1 MLDLNRIKKLQK
13 SSIFGKYNYY
23 LPEIDSTNAYA
34 KRLALEGAPE
44 GTIVM
49 TDYQTE
55 GKGRLG
61 HSWESARD
69 ANILIS
75 LILRPRLNIDHSIK
89 ITLATAVIIIST
101 LRKSLRTSGSRK
113 IDFTVKWP
121 NDILANGKKI
131 GGILMESMLREKE
144 VLFVVVGIGLNI
156 NQDPAHFSKEVQRTA
171 TSLFAETGL
180 NLERERIIAGLLS
193 TFEKEYFHLERT
205 NYNQVIRSWKRFCT
219 HLGQEIKI
227 ETHTGNE
234 SGTFLDVNQRGVL
247 IYRSRSDKEKELVA
261 GSIKHI
267 RAAHGSDD

>member
-34 KRLALEGAPE
+34 KRLAIGGAPE
-44 GTIVM
+44 GTVVM

-61 HSWESARD
+61 HFWESSRD
-69 ANILIS
+69 VNILLS
-75 LILRPRLNIDHSIK
+75 LILRPRLNIDHAIK
-89 ITLATAVIIIST
+89 ITLATAVIIISA
-101 LRKSLRTSGSRK
+101 LKKSLKNTSSGK

-121 NDILANGKKI
+121 NDILANGKKV

-156 NQDPAHFSKEVQRTA
+156 NQDPAHFSKEVQKTA

-180 NLERERIIAGLLS
+180 NLERERIIAGFLS

-205 NYNQVIRSWKRFCT
+205 NYNQVIRNWKRHCT
-219 HLGQEIKI
+219 HLGQEIVI
-227 ETHTGNE
+227 ETHTGKE
-234 SGTFLDVNQRGVL
+234 SGTFLDVNQRGIL
-247 IYRSRSDKEKELVA
+247 LYRSGSGEEKELVT
-261 GSIKHI
+261 GSIKHV
-267 RAAHGSDD
+267 RTAHGSDD